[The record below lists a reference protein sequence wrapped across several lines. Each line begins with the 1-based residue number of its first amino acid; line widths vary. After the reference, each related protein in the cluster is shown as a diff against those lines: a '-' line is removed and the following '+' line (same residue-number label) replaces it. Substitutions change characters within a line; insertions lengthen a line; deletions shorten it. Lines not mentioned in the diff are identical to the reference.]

1 MRGAGRLSPLP
12 PAAGDC
18 RRARAAGFTF
28 AEVLASMMFVA
39 IVIPVC
45 LHGIALANKVETIAA
60 RKAIAVMLAER
71 VLNHCVVTQPW
82 QSGSRKG
89 DGGTEW
95 PGYRWT
101 VTTQTWTKDTMRRI
115 MVTVYFWVQDQE
127 YSVWLNT
134 LVEESTVEE
143 STAS

>member
-1 MRGAGRLSPLP
+1 MRGPGRLIPSA
-12 PAAGDC
+12 PASGDR
-18 RRARAAGFTF
+18 RRAGAAGFTF

-45 LHGIALANKVETIAA
+45 LHGIALGNKVETIAA
-60 RKAIAVMLAER
+60 RKANAVMLAER
-71 VLNHCVVTQPW
+71 VLNESVVTGSW
-82 QSGSRKG
+82 QTGAGQG

-101 VTTQTWTKDTMRRI
+101 VTPGNWTKDAMRRV

-127 YSVWLNT
+127 YDVRLST
-134 LVEESTVEE
+134 LVEESET
-143 STAS
+143 S